1 MLRGGAAV
9 VFDSRPSGRELRDH
23 DYRYT
28 VRARRVRVTLRAG
41 KTVGDHERVTLQLHA
56 VCR

>member
-1 MLRGGAAV
+1 M
-9 VFDSRPSGRELRDH
+9 ELRDH